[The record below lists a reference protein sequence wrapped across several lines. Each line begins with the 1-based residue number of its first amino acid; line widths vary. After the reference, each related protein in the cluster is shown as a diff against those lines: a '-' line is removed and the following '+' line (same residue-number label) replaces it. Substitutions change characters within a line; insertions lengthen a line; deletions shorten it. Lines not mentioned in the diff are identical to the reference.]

1 MATPLV
7 TCSCASHASAS
18 TASFPRCWSRICQGL
33 DDPVQVFWNRPLAFL
48 PRCHLSPQ
56 LGWGPKAGDL
66 QIRDRGRW
74 HHGHGPAGCAG
85 LRWATARRKCSGL
98 ASCVAAHTSPATSRP
113 NCPRAARTW
122 WLQLCAWYSSSLRL
136 LVLPLA
142 LRYGHHCCPP
152 IHAAGAALA
161 GSPAFGGWSAR
172 SGFVLAFGSRARGDD
187 RPDSDL
193 DLAVIVQEPSL
204 LPQGKLQWWT
214 QCQQP
219 IGSMGIGVDL
229 VIQGAA
235 DAERLS
241 QSRWHLMGDVA
252 REGLVLLAAD

>member
-1 MATPLV
+1 
-7 TCSCASHASAS
+7 
-18 TASFPRCWSRICQGL
+18 
-33 DDPVQVFWNRPLAFL
+33 
-48 PRCHLSPQ
+48 
-56 LGWGPKAGDL
+56 
-66 QIRDRGRW
+66 
-74 HHGHGPAGCAG
+74 
-85 LRWATARRKCSGL
+85 
-98 ASCVAAHTSPATSRP
+98 
-113 NCPRAARTW
+113 
-122 WLQLCAWYSSSLRL
+122 
-136 LVLPLA
+136 
-142 LRYGHHCCPP
+142 
-152 IHAAGAALA
+152 
-161 GSPAFGGWSAR
+161 
-172 SGFVLAFGSRARGDD
+172 VLAFGSRARGDD